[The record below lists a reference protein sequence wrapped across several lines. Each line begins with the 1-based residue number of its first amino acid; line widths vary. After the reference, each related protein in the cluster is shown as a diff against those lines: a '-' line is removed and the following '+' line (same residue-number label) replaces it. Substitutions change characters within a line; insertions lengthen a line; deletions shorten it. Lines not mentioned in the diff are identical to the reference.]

1 MFLVSSVYLNSRAD
15 AMVLKSECLSIMFG
29 AVVYKLQNI
38 RKYKPYLIVD
48 RITLLV
54 FIIFPGVKL
63 LKMVKLLPDAKDW
76 TRLLI
81 GLT

>member
-1 MFLVSSVYLNSRAD
+1 
-15 AMVLKSECLSIMFG
+15 MVLKSECLSIMFG

-48 RITLLV
+48 RITL

>member
-1 MFLVSSVYLNSRAD
+1 
-15 AMVLKSECLSIMFG
+15 MVLKSECLSIMFG

-48 RITLLV
+48 RIT

-63 LKMVKLLPDAKDW
+63 LQMVKLLPDAKDW